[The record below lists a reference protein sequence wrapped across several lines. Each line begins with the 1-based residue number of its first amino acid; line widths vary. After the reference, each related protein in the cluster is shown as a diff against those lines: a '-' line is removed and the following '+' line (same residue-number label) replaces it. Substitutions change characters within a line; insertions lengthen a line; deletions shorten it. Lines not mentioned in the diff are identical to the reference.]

1 MDMKAIFKTT
11 ALCLALG
18 GMGISYSA
26 LAVDARIKITGTVK
40 ASPCTVDA
48 VGGDVNVDLG
58 EVKAHTLTA
67 GAGSDWESFSLD
79 LSDCPVSTTDVTA
92 TFTGTAA
99 DESADL
105 YKNAAAN
112 PAGAVQIE
120 MVDGSTSGSNRRLGS
135 GSDMTV
141 LVDHSTNKASFPLK
155 ARAFSTNGGAT
166 PGSIEGVVQ
175 VALTYQ

>member
-1 MDMKAIFKTT
+1 
-11 ALCLALG
+11 
-18 GMGISYSA
+18 
-26 LAVDARIKITGTVK
+26 
-40 ASPCTVDA
+40 PCTVDA

-58 EVKAHTLTA
+58 EIKAHTLTA
-67 GAGSDWESFSLD
+67 GTGSDWESFSLD
-79 LSDCPVSTTDVTA
+79 LSDCPVSTTNVIA

-120 MVDGSTSGSNRRLGS
+120 MVDGSSGANRRLGS

-141 LVDHSTNKASFPLK
+141 LVDHATNKATFPLK

-166 PGSIEGVVQ
+166 PGGIEGVVQ

>member
-18 GMGISYSA
+18 GMGVSYSA

-67 GAGSDWESFSLD
+67 GAG
-79 LSDCPVSTTDVTA
+79 A
-92 TFTGTAA
+92 IG
-99 DESADL
+99 
-105 YKNAAAN
+105 
-112 PAGAVQIE
+112 
-120 MVDGSTSGSNRRLGS
+120 R
-135 GSDMTV
+135 V
-141 LVDHSTNKASFPLK
+141 LVWT
-155 ARAFSTNGGAT
+155 
-166 PGSIEGVVQ
+166 
-175 VALTYQ
+175 

>member
-18 GMGISYSA
+18 GMGVSYSA

-48 VGGDVNVDLG
+48 VGGDVNVDLK
-58 EVKAHTLTA
+58 EIKAHTLTA
-67 GAGSDWESFSLD
+67 GAGSPWEDFSLD
-79 LSDCPVSTTDVTA
+79 LSDCPVSTTDVIA

-112 PAGAVQIE
+112 PAGSVQIE
-120 MVDGSTSGSNRRLGS
+120 MVDRSSPGVNRRLGS

-141 LVDHSTNKASFPLK
+141 QVDHATNTATFPLR
-155 ARAFSTNGGAT
+155 ARAFSTHGGAT

>member
-48 VGGDVNVDLG
+48 VGGDVNVNLG
-58 EVKAHTLTA
+58 EIKAHTLTA
-67 GAGSDWESFSLD
+67 GAGSDWQSFSLD
-79 LSDCPVSTTDVTA
+79 LSDCPVSTTNVTA
-92 TFTGTAA
+92 AFTGTAA
-99 DESADL
+99 DESTDL
-105 YKNAAAN
+105 YKNEAAN

-120 MVDGSTSGSNRRLGS
+120 MVDGSSSANRRLGS

-141 LVDHSTNKASFPLK
+141 AVDHSTNKASFPLK

>member
-11 ALCLALG
+11 ALCLAIS

-26 LAVDARIKITGTVK
+26 LAIDARIKITGTVK

-48 VGGDVNVDLG
+48 VGGDVNVDLR
-58 EVKAHTLTA
+58 EIKAHTLTA
-67 GAGSDWESFSLD
+67 GVGSNWEDFSLD
-79 LSDCPVSTTDVTA
+79 LSDCPVSTTNVTA

-105 YKNAAAN
+105 YKNTAAN
-112 PAGAVQIE
+112 PAASVQIE
-120 MVDGSTSGSNRRLGS
+120 MVDGSTSGANRRLGN

-141 LVDHSTNKASFPLK
+141 LVDHTTNKATFPMR
-155 ARAFSTNGGAT
+155 ARAFSTNGGVT
-166 PGSIEGVVQ
+166 PGSIEGIVQ

>member
-11 ALCLALG
+11 ALCLAIS

-58 EVKAHTLTA
+58 EIKAHTLVA
-67 GAGSDWESFSLD
+67 GAGSNFENFSLD
-79 LSDCPVSTTDVTA
+79 LSDCPVSTTDVIA

-112 PAGAVQIE
+112 PAGSVQIE
-120 MVDGSTSGSNRRLGS
+120 MVDGSPSGANRRLGS
-135 GSDMTV
+135 GSDMKV
-141 LVDHSTNKASFPLK
+141 LVDHATNKATFPLK